1 MKKILIN
8 LLIFLQITG
17 SCFVAAEARAELSPA
32 AVGWGNLLV
41 PGLGATLRNLPSQ
54 GLQEATIELGTYFG
68 GTFGVREGGFSIDGS
83 VKIPTTASL
92 SGPVVGQA
100 LQEFGLKYHFYNT
113 FYHYQQAVLASAN
126 SEREQSNPQKIY
138 QGTWKDM
145 LSAPFAWKNL
155 SSHWVYPL
163 VLASGAYM
171 FYSYKTTTI
180 QRFNFRTSASNEA
193 LYGASQ
199 ISVIPVTGAIGE
211 EPLFRGFMMR
221 EMQSYTKSNI
231 AALVIQSSLFT
242 LIHPSSMRAS
252 GFASGIYFGMM
263 TNHFDGNIEPAIAA
277 HFWVN
282 VLDGIVSYLTL
293 RRAQGKN
300 TPFAPP
306 ITGQVSVPF

>member
-1 MKKILIN
+1 MKTFLAL
-8 LLIFLQITG
+8 LLIFLQVMSLTA
-17 SCFVAAEARAELSPA
+17 SNAYAELSPA

-41 PGLGATLRNLPSQ
+41 PGLGATLRNLPSR

-113 FYHYQQAVLASAN
+113 FYHYQQAVIQSKDT
-126 SEREQSNPQKIY
+126 EREKANPQNIY

-145 LSAPFAWKNL
+145 LAAPFSWKNIR
-155 SSHWVYPL
+155 SPWVYPL
-163 VLASGAYM
+163 ILASGAYM
-171 FYSYKTTTI
+171 LHSYKTTSI

-199 ISVIPVTGAIGE
+199 ISIIPVTGAIGE
-211 EPLFRGFMMR
+211 EPLFRGFVMR

-242 LIHPSSMRAS
+242 LIHPASMRAS

-282 VLDGIVSYLTL
+282 VLDGVISYLTL
-293 RRAQGKN
+293 RRAQGKD